1 MINSMC
7 KKYGELIIP
16 KGCTLYYTNRYKF
29 TIPSKSESP
38 MIHCYIHPSE
48 RENIY
53 IGKLELKRD
62 ISLFFAIDFYKRNN
76 KSIPQNIMK
85 DIIQPEFFIKNEEQ
99 VRDYQNYL
107 SNKCR
112 ENNFDGWIELQRVI
126 KNGDMEICLINDND
140 LYDITIE
147 EYVKDWKLTKIN
159 IDENKNIRYKYF
171 GELYP
176 IFIKNINSELRLNKR
191 YKDFIELFIN
201 NTINHKYGFY
211 KSLHVLLK
219 DINIIYHE
227 GDFTDIIWN
236 SSNL

>member
-1 MINSMC
+1 
-7 KKYGELIIP
+7 
-16 KGCTLYYTNRYKF
+16 
-29 TIPSKSESP
+29 
-38 MIHCYIHPSE
+38 
-48 RENIY
+48 
-53 IGKLELKRD
+53 
-62 ISLFFAIDFYKRNN
+62 
-76 KSIPQNIMK
+76 MK

-107 SNKCR
+107 SDKCR

-126 KNGDMEICLINDND
+126 KNGDTEICLINDND

-147 EYVKDWKLTKIN
+147 EYVKDWKLTRIN

-176 IFIKNINSELRLNKR
+176 IFIKNINTELRLNKR

-227 GDFTDIIWN
+227 CDFTDIIWN
-236 SSNL
+236 